1 MLKKLS
7 HTKKM
12 INKIEPTQPPMFQI
26 AWEST
31 LKCNLD
37 CSYCGD
43 GHDNSQAH
51 PSLED
56 SLKTVDFIVAYVDRY
71 MQNRPAEQRIAN
83 LNIQGGESIY
93 HPNIVEILEYANN
106 KNSGL
111 DFYVNITT
119 NAVAAPKL
127 WNTIA
132 PLINYFTISYHPE
145 SNAKQ
150 QEQVRE
156 NILHIKQL
164 GKGYQVSVLMQPA
177 HWNNCIAMI
186 EWCKTN
192 DVKYIPRQIDHVPS
206 DTRFNYTLTQAE
218 FLSPKKI
225 IPIVEEKIDL
235 SSQGRACC
243 GGLEL
248 CTNESTTE
256 YISGNSFQEWHCSVN
271 QYFLYIRQATGE
283 IFTNKDCK
291 MDYRGTVG
299 PIGYLSDTV
308 ALLAQPI
315 VTDIVCKKT
324 SCWCGLCAPKAQ
336 DQRDYLTMM
345 QQYWTTAD

>member
-1 MLKKLS
+1 
-7 HTKKM
+7 
-12 INKIEPTQPPMFQI
+12 MFQI

-71 MQNRPAEQRIAN
+71 MQNRPEEQRIAN

-93 HPNIVEILEYANN
+93 HPNIVEILEYANRQQVDYT
-106 KNSGL
+106 L
-111 DFYVNITT
+111 YVNLIT

-127 WNTIA
+127 WSSIA
-132 PLINYFTISYHPE
+132 PLINYFTISYHAE
-145 SNAKQ
+145 SLDWQ
-150 QEQVRE
+150 REQVRD
-156 NILHIKQL
+156 NILHLQSL
-164 GKGYQVSVLMQPA
+164 GKGFHVAILMHPD
-177 HWNNCIAMI
+177 HWKDCIDMIKWCVANNISYH
-186 EWCKTN
+186 K
-192 DVKYIPRQIDHVPS
+192 RQIDHAPT
-206 DTRFNYTLTQAE
+206 DTRFNYTSAQAE

-225 IPIVEEKIDL
+225 IPIVEERVDL

-248 CTNESTTE
+248 CTNEITATT
-256 YISGNSFQEWHCSVN
+256 YIPGNSFEGWHCSVN
-271 QYFLYIRQATGE
+271 QYFLYIRQSTGE

-291 MDYRGTVG
+291 MNYQGTVG
-299 PIGYLSDTV
+299 PIGNLNNV
-308 ALLAQPI
+308 EALLSQPT
-315 VTDIVCKKT
+315 VTDIVCKKST
-324 SCWCGLCAPKAQ
+324 CWCGLCAPKA
-336 DQRDYLTMM
+336 RDEFDYTAMM
-345 QQYWTTAD
+345 QQYWTKAD